1 MRNPTIFEK
10 CDRYSDEENQSVCF
24 CSVFVEGFLCCGCW
38 FLSTK
43 RCTDALFSSLS
54 LFLSLLGDVY
64 SLTSPSLISPGGL
77 SSLPSPHPLLAPH
90 SLRLSPRSPL
100 LLLLSLP
107 SLFLSFSLCP
117 PVSLSFPLSPSLSL
131 SPPLPPHPMAAR
143 TLALRR
149 LARLPG
155 ATALLSAPAV
165 RGAVAAAPP
174 LLLRRAALP
183 AAWVPRHALSAAAT
197 AEMKAASPATAASK
211 TVGRGKRKGGE
222 EESSCPRVP
231 TFSRPSSP
239 RTGRCP
245 GRAGARDCRAE
256 AQD

>member
-107 SLFLSFSLCP
+107 SLSFSLSLFAP
-117 PVSLSFPLSPSLSL
+117 PRLALFPSLSL
-131 SPPLPPHPMAAR
+131 PLPLTAPPPTPHGCPYARAAAAGAAAGRHRAAVRAGCSGRSGCGASAAAAAR
-143 TLALRR
+143 GAVGRVGPATGAVGGGNGGNEGGIAGNGGVQNGGSGEEERGRGGELLPARAHLFAPLFSPHRTMPR
-149 LARLPG
+149 PRWSARLP
-155 ATALLSAPAV
+155 S
-165 RGAVAAAPP
+165 
-174 LLLRRAALP
+174 
-183 AAWVPRHALSAAAT
+183 
-197 AEMKAASPATAASK
+197 
-211 TVGRGKRKGGE
+211 
-222 EESSCPRVP
+222 
-231 TFSRPSSP
+231 
-239 RTGRCP
+239 
-245 GRAGARDCRAE
+245 
-256 AQD
+256 